1 MKICKKCGYI
11 NQDDAKFCSQ
21 CGQALPEV
29 EETRDPIEHDH
40 SYDADFGDPMK
51 EEEHYRSP
59 AEQMVDKSRQENATY
74 LESNNGNSARDVFGN
89 ASPVLRHWGARLT
102 ALIAGIVFLLAGIA
116 CVAIVI
122 VRFAQ
127 TGTLHFGGYGY
138 IFPVVI
144 IVIGIIFL
152 TRIPKHQKAINAI
165 LDKNPS
171 ALADLKKTPEF
182 TRTALTA
189 VIMALIYCGFAAIVP
204 FFVDVYY
211 SGLPPFAIVPIFVTV
226 FVLALIL
233 LILQQKNRGMK

>member
-1 MKICKKCGYI
+1 MKICKKCGFI

-40 SYDADFGDPMK
+40 SYDTDFGDPMK

-59 AEQMVDKSRQENATY
+59 AEQMVDKSRQENASY
-74 LESNNGNSARDVFGN
+74 LESNNGRSARDVFGN
-89 ASPVLRHWGARLT
+89 VAPILRHWGLRLT
-102 ALIAGIVFLLAGIA
+102 DLIAGIVFLLGGIA

-127 TGTLHFGGYGY
+127 TGTLQLGGYGY

-144 IVIGIIFL
+144 TVIGIILL
-152 TRIPKHQKAINAI
+152 TRIPKHQKAMNAI

-189 VIMALIYCGFAAIVP
+189 VIMGLIYCGFAAIVP
-204 FFVDVYY
+204 FVVDGYY
-211 SGLPPFAIVPIFVTV
+211 SDLSPFAIVPAFVM
-226 FVLALIL
+226 FFGLALL
-233 LILQQKNRGMK
+233 LSIVQQKNRGKK